1 MKKKWMSGLVLLL
14 VLSLAMVG
22 VVGCGGSETAEDDPT
37 IIVGSK
43 TFTEALLLG
52 ELTYQYL
59 DGLEYPAENQTGLGE
74 LAVVR
79 PALESGEIN
88 CYWEYTGTVLIAVM
102 EESPSYDE
110 VECYETVKEWDAE
123 NGIAWLP
130 YAEYQSTYCL
140 PVRQEIADKYNLET
154 ISDLVE
160 QIKNG
165 EEIRL
170 AGFQEWV
177 EREDGLQQVEEV
189 YGFEYPKDQIS
200 LLSMFMGL
208 DAMDQG
214 EVDVCISNTI
224 EPRIKA
230 YDLFVLEDDKSC
242 FPVYNPAP
250 LFKEEII
257 EAYPELTDQM
267 QKLTDELSEDA
278 INDLCTRVDVDKESV
293 EKVASDFLA
302 EKGLVE

>member
-1 MKKKWMSGLVLLL
+1 MKKKWMSGIVLLL

-22 VVGCGGSETAEDDPT
+22 VVGCGGSNSAEEDPT

-59 DGLEYPAENQTGLGE
+59 DALEYPAENQTGLGE

-102 EESPSYDE
+102 EEEPSYDE

-123 NGIAWLP
+123 NGIVWLP

-140 PVRQEIADKYNLET
+140 PVRQEIAAKYELET

-160 QIKNG
+160 QIKKG
-165 EEIRL
+165 EKIRL

-177 EREDGLQQVEEV
+177 ERDDGLKRVEEV

-224 EPRIKA
+224 EPRLKS
-230 YDLFVLEDDKSC
+230 YDLFILEDDKNC

-250 LFKEEII
+250 LFKQEII
-257 EAYPELTDQM
+257 DAYPELTDQM
-267 QKLTDELSEDA
+267 QKLTDVLTEDA
-278 INDLCTRVDVDKESV
+278 INDLCNRVDVDKESV
-293 EKVASDFLA
+293 EKAAGDFLA
-302 EKGLVE
+302 EKELI